1 MAMTTNHGPRTID
14 RRRFLTSSLAAAGG
28 LATGTGLAGRAL
40 AASRGPEAWRAKVN
54 LLYWDYIG
62 LFDPTEVTAIHS
74 HFQALYPSVS
84 VTAQSV
90 PWNQYWQKLGATLTA
105 GGPPDVWNTAP
116 TFYYQ
121 YINRGQ
127 LLNLDPYI
135 KSDYDLKDVFSNTLY
150 MWQSPPGSGPYYG
163 IPRDWVCSALFYRP
177 DMFHKAGI
185 KPPDESWTMD
195 TLLQV
200 AKELTLWK
208 KGAPTA
214 DQWGYTTGF
223 GSNVSFDPHVYANG
237 GRVLSPDRSKCLL
250 DQPEAIATLQ
260 WQVDMIHKHKVAPSP
275 ATYQNQPDPFISG
288 KAAMTING
296 SWMTVSLNPVK
307 RYPWDVMMM
316 PKGTMSRKVYLGPDG
331 IVISQ
336 KTQHPNEAWKLAK
349 FVASSEIGLE
359 WYLATGLVPT
369 SKKLANSA
377 TFLKS
382 YKGTGPGGYKELFRS
397 EPFGYGSDYT
407 PGYGEWQTAKI
418 NALALAFLGQSS
430 AADAAKKAT
439 QAVNEVLQRNAF

>member
-1 MAMTTNHGPRTID
+1 MAKHMTPGTRGID
-14 RRRFLTSSLAAAGG
+14 RRRFLTLGLAAAGG
-28 LATGTGLAGRAL
+28 LAAGMHAAGQAL
-40 AASRGPEAWRAKVN
+40 AANREAEAWRAAVN
-54 LLYWDYIG
+54 LLYWDYVG
-62 LFDPTEVTAIHS
+62 LYDPTEVTAIHTR
-74 HFQALYPSVS
+74 FQKLYPSVS
-84 VTAQSV
+84 VKAESV
-90 PWNQYWQKLGATLTA
+90 PWTQYWQKLGATLTA

-116 TFYYQ
+116 TFYYE

-150 MWQSPPGSGPYYG
+150 MWQSPPGSGPRYG

-195 TLLQV
+195 TLLDA

-208 KGAPTA
+208 KGAPTP
-214 DQWGYTTGF
+214 DQWGFTTGF
-223 GSNVSFDPHVYANG
+223 GSNVSFDPHVYADG
-237 GRVLSPDRSKCLL
+237 GRVLSVDRTKCML

-260 WQVDMIHKHKVAPSP
+260 WQVDMIRKYKVAPSP

-296 SWMTVSLNPVK
+296 SWTTISLNPVK
-307 RYPWDVMMM
+307 KYPWDVMMM
-316 PKGTMSRKVYLGPDG
+316 PKGKVSRKVYLGPDG

-349 FVASSEIGLE
+349 FVASSQMGLE
-359 WYLATGLVPT
+359 WYFATGLVPA
-369 SKKLANSA
+369 SKKLASSPA
-377 TFLKS
+377 FLKS
-382 YKGTGPGGYKELFRS
+382 YKGTGPGGYKQLFKS

-407 PGYGEWQTAKI
+407 PGYSEWQKAKTD
-418 NALALAFLGQSS
+418 ALTLAYLGQSS
-430 AADAAKKAT
+430 AADACKKAT